1 MIGNLKAVEVET
13 DTEQRLPEMSVE
25 VASSGSKQESSA
37 THGRANSVSLRN
49 RIAGAVFVSIV
60 LAAQTR
66 WMGPPI
72 ILLSGGL
79 VVSYGV
85 WVAARWRNDAAA
97 VLPIYLLAI
106 AVQCLHF
113 TEEYLTGF
121 QHQFPRLFGNDW
133 SDARFVTFNMLWL
146 AAFVLA
152 GLGVYRRIQLAYLI
166 VLFLAIIGGVGN
178 GTSHLVLSATYRRY
192 FPGLITAPF
201 CLLVGI
207 LLLTRLFAGTLAPQ
221 ERRNERATTHTLVP

>member
-1 MIGNLKAVEVET
+1 MPDEIGS
-13 DTEQRLPEMSVE
+13 RS
-25 VASSGSKQESSA
+25 SKQESNTA
-37 THGRANSVSLRN
+37 QGRANAVCLRDCMV
-49 RIAGAVFVSIV
+49 GAVLVLIV
-60 LAAQTR
+60 LAVQTR
-66 WMGPPI
+66 WMGLAI
-72 ILLSGGL
+72 ILLSVGL
-79 VVSYGV
+79 VLAYGV
-85 WVAARWRNDAAA
+85 WVAARWKNDAAA
-97 VLPIYLLAI
+97 VLPIYLIAI

-113 TEEYLTGF
+113 TEEYVTGF
-121 QHQFPRLFGNDW
+121 QHQFPRMFGDDW
-133 SDARFVTFNMLWL
+133 SDARFVVFNMLWL

-166 VLFLAIIGGVGN
+166 VLFLALIGGVGN
-178 GTSHLVLSATYRRY
+178 GTSHLVLSAIRRRY